1 LSTGTEEEEEE
12 EKPLRDSREEI
23 VVSERTWENR
33 WPLVG
38 ISISVL
44 ATFISVIIL
53 LWFVLLFV
61 AIP

>member
-1 LSTGTEEEEEE
+1 M
-12 EKPLRDSREEI
+12 

-44 ATFISVIIL
+44 ATFISVTIL
-53 LWFVLLFV
+53 MWFVLLFV

>member
-1 LSTGTEEEEEE
+1 
-12 EKPLRDSREEI
+12 
-23 VVSERTWENR
+23 VSERIWENR